1 LTAQEPGLRDPEKA
15 LFLAQKAAAANRT
28 PHVLDT
34 LATAYWATGNREKA
48 LAIEEEALTRTKT
61 HQAFY
66 RSQMEKFRTTE
77 YSSSTLFPEPG
88 GNSDLP

>member
-1 LTAQEPGLRDPEKA
+1 MRDPEKA
-15 LFLAQKAAAANRT
+15 LFLAHKAAAANRT

-48 LAIEEEALTRTKT
+48 LAIEEEALARTKT

-88 GNSDLP
+88 RNSDLP